1 MKNQFFGD
9 NRDLL
14 KYDLILSVVNGVD
27 QIEQFTFIPM
37 LTEDSG
43 DHGNQIDRRIARAGY
58 NNIKLINYL
67 DKCIKNNKRNIIE
80 IKRYYKNEGV
90 RSFIYRENEY
100 FQHSSRVNY
109 FSNIPITYLR
119 KSLILVDPDNGL
131 EIKHSDEKHIFYSEI
146 NDLYGRMNKNSIL
159 MIFQFFP
166 RQKRDEYIR
175 RRVSELRDITGNMPR
190 YISDNVIIF
199 FFLTKNDGTKN
210 KLFELLKDY
219 ASQYERLFFG

>member
-9 NRDLL
+9 NRDLF
-14 KYDLILSVVNGVD
+14 KYDLILSVVKGFD
-27 QIEQFTFIPM
+27 QVGQFTFIPM

-43 DHGNQIDRRIARAGY
+43 DHGNQIDRRLARAGY

-80 IKRYYKNEGV
+80 IKRYYNNEGM

-100 FQHSSRVNY
+100 FQHSSRVKY
-109 FSNIPITYLR
+109 FSNIPMTYLR
-119 KSLILVDPDNGL
+119 NSLILVDPDNGL
-131 EIKHSDEKHIFYSEI
+131 EIKRSDEKHIFYAEI
-146 NDLYGRMNKNSIL
+146 NDLYGRMNGNSIL

-166 RQKRDEYIR
+166 RQKREEYIR
-175 RRVSELRDITGNMPR
+175 RRVNELKDRNYDMPR

-199 FFLTKNDGTKN
+199 FFLAKNDGIRN
-210 KLFELLKDY
+210 NLFGLFKDY
-219 ASQYERLFFG
+219 ASQYERLYFG